1 LIPPLG
7 HDMRLVVAGGTVV
20 GAVKRVAP
28 PGEWRTNVALGAVR
42 EPVEP
47 PPIACELAVAA
58 ASAVG
63 GDLVGV
69 DLLPL
74 GPGRYVVLEIN
85 AAVDFS
91 PEYSLDQDV
100 FEGVVTALVRRV
112 STSPNSLPPPE
123 PAAAAA

>member
-1 LIPPLG
+1 
-7 HDMRLVVAGGTVV
+7 VADECRARRDPE
-20 GAVKRVAP
+20 AVA
-28 PGEWRTNVALGAVR
+28 
-42 EPVEP
+42 P

-58 ASAVG
+58 AAAIG

-85 AAVDFS
+85 AAVDFTS
-91 PEYSLDQDV
+91 EYSVDRDV
-100 FEGVVTALVRRV
+100 FEGVTTALERRV
-112 STSPNSLPPPE
+112 GSSPNSLPPPE

>member
-1 LIPPLG
+1 L
-7 HDMRLVVAGGTVV
+7 
-20 GAVKRVAP
+20 
-28 PGEWRTNVALGAVR
+28 
-42 EPVEP
+42 P

-91 PEYSLDQDV
+91 AEYSVEEDV
-100 FEGVVTALVRRV
+100 FDGVVAALVRRY
-112 STSPNSLPPPE
+112 STSPNSLPPE

>member
-1 LIPPLG
+1 
-7 HDMRLVVAGGTVV
+7 M
-20 GAVKRVAP
+20 
-28 PGEWRTNVALGAVR
+28 
-42 EPVEP
+42 P

-69 DLLPL
+69 ELLPL

-91 PEYSLDQDV
+91 AEYSVEEDV
-100 FEGVVTALVRRV
+100 FDGVVAALVRRV
-112 STSPNSLPPPE
+112 STSPNSRPPPE

>member
-1 LIPPLG
+1 MRSQPLPPSE
-7 HDMRLVVAGGTVV
+7 AT
-20 GAVKRVAP
+20 
-28 PGEWRTNVALGAVR
+28 
-42 EPVEP
+42 
-47 PPIACELAVAA
+47 
-58 ASAVG
+58 SS
-63 GDLVGV
+63 V

-100 FEGVVTALVRRV
+100 FEAVITALVRRV
-112 STSPNSLPPPE
+112 GTSPNSLPPPE